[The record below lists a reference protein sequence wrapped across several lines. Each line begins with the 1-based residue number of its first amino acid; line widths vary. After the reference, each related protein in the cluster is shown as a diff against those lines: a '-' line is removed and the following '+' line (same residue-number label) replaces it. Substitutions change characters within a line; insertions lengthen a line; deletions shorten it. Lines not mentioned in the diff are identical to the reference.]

1 MIKGRST
8 YSRRVPAFL
17 CEVVN
22 TYMLRLEQGS
32 DQSHEHRRALVIKIC
47 RGLSDNTGYAAVTQA
62 DQHVSLGDRR

>member
-1 MIKGRST
+1 
-8 YSRRVPAFL
+8 
-17 CEVVN
+17 
-22 TYMLRLEQGS
+22 MLRLEQGS